1 MFHLYRFEKIHDNS
15 NWYSVGISFYLTN
28 DKKFVNDYREI
39 KGYPE
44 AKHYVYSEMIEV
56 MVTNLERFL
65 TETEFKLETFAA
77 ESSLDRCKKGLTWM
91 SENKNNIVDVVKS
104 MVAISPYL
112 LTLASNVP
120 PEKYGD
126 AIMQVCM
133 LKKFSE
139 EQKERMIRSKK

>member
-1 MFHLYRFEKIHDNS
+1 MFNLYRFERVGDT
-15 NWYSVGISFYLTN
+15 NWYEVGISFYLTG
-28 DKKFVNDYREI
+28 DKKYVNDYREI

-65 TETEFKLETFAA
+65 TESEFKLETFAV
-77 ESSLDRCKKGLTWM
+77 ESSLDRCKKGLAWM
-91 SENKNNIVDVVKS
+91 SENKNNVIDIVKS

-112 LTLASNVP
+112 LTLASSVP
-120 PEKYGD
+120 PAKYGD
-126 AIMQVCM
+126 AMMQVCM

-139 EQKERMIRSKK
+139 EQKERMRSKK